1 MGTAAFVPPLPTP
14 RSRARP
20 VLIALVAL
28 GLSLGLAPQAAVA
41 HPPGVTERVSVDKKG
56 TAGNN
61 PSQDAAVSADG
72 RFVAFTSLADNL
84 VRRDRNNVNDVFVR
98 DRQRGTTERVSV
110 SSTGAEGNDDSG
122 TFQTLNE
129 PSISADGRF
138 VAFDSLASNLVPG
151 DTNGAPDLQPSGED
165 VFVRDRQAGTTERVS
180 VSSTGAQGTFTGGV
194 DPAISAGGRFVA
206 FATAAD
212 FAPADT
218 NFTIDVYVH
227 DRQTRTTEL
236 VSVGTQGAVGNNVS
250 DEPAISGDGRFVAFT
265 SGASN
270 LVAGDTDN
278 ASDIFVRDRVAGTT
292 EALTVT
298 PNSPPGPESAS
309 ASPSISADGRLVAF
323 WSRQSDLV
331 AGDANGF
338 EGDVYVADRQT
349 GTMER
354 VSVSSQGAQGNLDS
368 SQPSISADGRFV
380 AFSSDADNL
389 VPGDGNFDNDVFV
402 RDRAA
407 GSTVRVS
414 VSSDGSETGF
424 ELGSLSPA
432 ISADG
437 QVIGFQSEGENL
449 VPDPPTAFEDV
460 YVHDES
466 P

>member
-1 MGTAAFVPPLPTP
+1 
-14 RSRARP
+14 
-20 VLIALVAL
+20 
-28 GLSLGLAPQAAVA
+28 
-41 HPPGVTERVSVDKKG
+41 
-56 TAGNN
+56 
-61 PSQDAAVSADG
+61 
-72 RFVAFTSLADNL
+72 
-84 VRRDRNNVNDVFVR
+84 
-98 DRQRGTTERVSV
+98 
-110 SSTGAEGNDDSG
+110 
-122 TFQTLNE
+122 
-129 PSISADGRF
+129 
-138 VAFDSLASNLVPG
+138 
-151 DTNGAPDLQPSGED
+151 
-165 VFVRDRQAGTTERVS
+165 
-180 VSSTGAQGTFTGGV
+180 
-194 DPAISAGGRFVA
+194 
-206 FATAAD
+206 
-212 FAPADT
+212 
-218 NFTIDVYVH
+218 
-227 DRQTRTTEL
+227 
-236 VSVGTQGAVGNNVS
+236 
-250 DEPAISGDGRFVAFT
+250 
-265 SGASN
+265 
-270 LVAGDTDN
+270 
-278 ASDIFVRDRVAGTT
+278 
-292 EALTVT
+292 
-298 PNSPPGPESAS
+298 
-309 ASPSISADGRLVAF
+309 LVAF

>member
-165 VFVRDRQAGTTERVS
+165 VFVRDRQAG
-180 VSSTGAQGTFTGGV
+180 
-194 DPAISAGGRFVA
+194 
-206 FATAAD
+206 
-212 FAPADT
+212 
-218 NFTIDVYVH
+218 
-227 DRQTRTTEL
+227 TTEL